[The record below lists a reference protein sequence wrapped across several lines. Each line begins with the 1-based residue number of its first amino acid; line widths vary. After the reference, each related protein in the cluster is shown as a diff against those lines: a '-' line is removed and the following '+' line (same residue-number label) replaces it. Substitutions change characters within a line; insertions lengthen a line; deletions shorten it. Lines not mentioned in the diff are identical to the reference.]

1 MRALGRAPQSKNK
14 KSSAHAFLLRNSG
27 GSIAM
32 VEQAYRSRSGHP
44 DDPFSLDESDR
55 CVANTALQIQTR
67 PDAFPDTSVPSFLS
81 DPLGEP
87 DYVTPLRRK
96 RAASI
101 SSRLLM
107 AVVVAGAVA
116 APLTLLSSETTRS
129 EFLNLK
135 ASMAAVLPFP
145 SAAARSDTPQLTQH
159 VGQPSELPQPPVR
172 ETPALGSVAMAAV
185 TPTREDIKN
194 AYQSALQSV
203 APQDAPVAESMAP
216 PVPVRHLDPG
226 EIAAALSRGTALI
239 GSGDLAAARLVL
251 RRAADAGDARSAMM
265 LAETYDPQILEK
277 LGVHG
282 VVPDLAKARDW
293 YEKAKQFGAAEANQR
308 LELLASK
315 Y

>member
-1 MRALGRAPQSKNK
+1 
-14 KSSAHAFLLRNSG
+14 
-27 GSIAM
+27 
-32 VEQAYRSRSGHP
+32 
-44 DDPFSLDESDR
+44 
-55 CVANTALQIQTR
+55 
-67 PDAFPDTSVPSFLS
+67 
-81 DPLGEP
+81 
-87 DYVTPLRRK
+87 
-96 RAASI
+96 
-101 SSRLLM
+101 M
-107 AVVVAGAVA
+107 AVMVAGAVA
-116 APLTLLSSETTRS
+116 VPLTLLSSETTRS

-145 SAAARSDTPQLTQH
+145 SAAARSDTPQLTQRA
-159 VGQPSELPQPPVR
+159 GEPSEPPRPPAR

-203 APQDAPVAESMAP
+203 APQDAPAAESVAP
-216 PVPVRHLDPG
+216 SVPVHHLDPG
-226 EIAAALSRGTALI
+226 EIASALSRGTALI

-265 LAETYDPQILEK
+265 LAETYDPAILEK

-282 VVPDLAKARDW
+282 VVPDLAKARGW
-293 YEKAKQFGAAEANQR
+293 YEKAKQFGAAEANRR